1 MFKTNF
7 SFNLF
12 VIVKYL
18 YSLNIM
24 NHLVYSWNIIFIFIW
39 LINGIRYNVLIQNH
53 TNINRI
59 FSKEDKIIDIITF
72 NEYILYNVELTQK
85 TLQKLNT
92 SIISNFEK
100 DDEVIIDS
108 IDNYS
113 HTIFWNSKISLI
125 PFLKHFQLPTRPYGY
140 SIFNRNFLR
149 QYNIPWGLK
158 YLFNGSY
165 FEYFENAGTDVYV
178 FILDTGLDIY
188 HPEFNYGNR
197 TVEFGIDITQTLK
210 NNNQD
215 VENPL
220 YDDNGHGTHVAGI
233 IGGYNI
239 GIAKNVN
246 LIGVKILDK
255 YGKGTMFN
263 IHKGIQYII
272 ERVKKENLLK
282 VVVNL
287 SISGIKDKIINH
299 KIKQFAAKYNIHFIS
314 AAGNLSSNGCHY
326 SPGSSSQT
334 ITVGAI
340 NKYNEISLFSNRGSC
355 VDIYAPGVNILSSVT
370 NGQYKLMSG
379 TSMAAPFVTGVVSL
393 YLSLTTISPPEMKRL
408 LLNDSVL
415 INGIHVLSLVSLY
428 NRLKSI

>member
-1 MFKTNF
+1 MN
-7 SFNLF
+7 
-12 VIVKYL
+12 YL
-18 YSLNIM
+18 IYN
-24 NHLVYSWNIIFIFIW
+24 WNIIFIFAW
-39 LINGIRYNVLIQNH
+39 LINTTRYNVLIQNH
-53 TNINRI
+53 ADINRI
-59 FSKEDKIIDIITF
+59 FSKEDKIIDTVVF
-72 NEYILYNVELTQK
+72 DKYILYNVELTPK
-85 TLQKLNT
+85 TLQKLHT
-92 SIISNFEK
+92 LTISNFEK
-100 DDEVIIDS
+100 DDEIILDS
-108 IDNYS
+108 INNHP
-113 HTIFWNSKISLI
+113 HTISWDSKISYI
-125 PFLKHFQLPTRPYGY
+125 PFSKYHQLPTRSYGY

-158 YLFNGSY
+158 YIFNGSY
-165 FEYFENAGTDVYV
+165 FEYFENAGSDVYV

-210 NNNQD
+210 ITDQNTKNL
-215 VENPL
+215 L
-220 YDDNGHGTHVAGI
+220 YDDNGHGTHIAGI

-263 IHKGIQYII
+263 IHKGIKYII

-287 SISGIKDKIINH
+287 SVSGIKDKVINR
-299 KIKQFAAKYNIHFIS
+299 KIKQFAEKYNIHFIS
-314 AAGNLSSNGCHY
+314 AAGNLSSNGCYY

-340 NKYNEISLFSNRGSC
+340 NKYNKISLFSNRGSC
-355 VDIYAPGVNILSSVT
+355 VDIYAPGVNILSSIT
-370 NGQYKLMSG
+370 NGRYKLMSG

-393 YLSLTTISPPEMKRL
+393 YLSLTTISPREMKRL
-408 LLNDSVL
+408 LISDSVL
-415 INGIHVLSLVSLY
+415 IDGVHVLSLVNLY